1 MIRYVDVS
9 QMSAKANGILN
20 IIPISERSEL
30 SVIQAIV
37 VTLENVVLLLKTA
50 LDSVKHW
57 VIKRE
62 QVTNINI

>member
-1 MIRYVDVS
+1 MHAGTKPMIRYVDVS
-9 QMSAKANGILN
+9 QMSTKANGILN

-50 LDSVKHW
+50 LDSVKH
-57 VIKRE
+57 
-62 QVTNINI
+62 

>member
-50 LDSVKHW
+50 LDSVKH
-57 VIKRE
+57 
-62 QVTNINI
+62 

>member
-30 SVIQAIV
+30 SVIQSVSYSGNVGKCRVIV
-37 VTLENVVLLLKTA
+37 K
-50 LDSVKHW
+50 DSP
-57 VIKRE
+57 
-62 QVTNINI
+62 

>member
-1 MIRYVDVS
+1 MHAGTKPMIRYVDVS

-50 LDSVKHW
+50 LDSVKH
-57 VIKRE
+57 
-62 QVTNINI
+62 